1 MRTWEAHLQP
11 DTFFP
16 PQAHRIKQEGAGRMT
31 TCTGCQL
38 QAQVLVFQPV
48 LVLGR
53 PQLAALHVRT
63 HLGILIQCDAVL

>member
-38 QAQVLVFQPV
+38 QATS
-48 LVLGR
+48 LGFSTSAGTG
-53 PQLAALHVRT
+53 PTSTCSATCANPPWHS
-63 HLGILIQCDAVL
+63 DSM